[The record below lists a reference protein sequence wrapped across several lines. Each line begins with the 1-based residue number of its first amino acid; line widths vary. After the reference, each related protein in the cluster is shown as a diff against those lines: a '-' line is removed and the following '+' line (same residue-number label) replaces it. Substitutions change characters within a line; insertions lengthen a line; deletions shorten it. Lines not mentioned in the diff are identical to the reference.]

1 MALAPRFR
9 YRHRRGKEGEFYPN
23 RLREQSPTSEVDE
36 NGNDFQVLALGQ
48 EQVTR
53 VEATELELKV
63 TVTGKDGAV
72 LQTLVLPAKK
82 RR

>member
-9 YRHRRGKEGEFYPN
+9 YRRRRGKEGEFYPN
-23 RLREQSPTSEVDE
+23 RLREQRKISVVRL
-36 NGNDFQVLALGQ
+36 NV
-48 EQVTR
+48 EQFSGLNSVTH
-53 VEATELELKV
+53 
-63 TVTGKDGAV
+63 GAV